1 MDPNG
6 TAVDSTTVVP
16 VEPRHAQRAISTLTL
31 AFATDPPN
39 RWLFPEPE
47 QYLQH
52 FPQFIR
58 ALGGAALSQG
68 TALANRNFSAVALW
82 LAPNEGPDDQ
92 AMAQLIE
99 ECVAPENK
107 ADIAA
112 VIEEMGRYH
121 PQEPHWY
128 LPFIGVDPAQQGRG
142 LGAMLLKVSLRRCDV
157 AQLGAYLE
165 STNPRNQSLYE
176 RHGFEAIGEIRVGSC
191 PPVVPMLRRPVPGK
205 AV

>member
-1 MDPNG
+1 M
-6 TAVDSTTVVP
+6 
-16 VEPRHAQRAISTLTL
+16 
-31 AFATDPPN
+31 
-39 RWLFPEPE
+39 
-47 QYLQH
+47 
-52 FPQFIR
+52 
-58 ALGGAALSQG
+58 
-68 TALANRNFSAVALW
+68 ALW
-82 LAPNEGPDDQ
+82 LAPGEGPDDQ

-128 LPFIGVDPAQQGRG
+128 LPFIGVDPAQQVRG
-142 LGAMLLKVSLRRCDV
+142 LGAMLLQVSLRRCDV
-157 AQLGAYLE
+157 AQLAAYLE

-176 RHGFEAIGEIRVGSC
+176 QHGFEAIGEIKVGSC
-191 PPVVPMLRRPVPGK
+191 PPIFPMFRRPVPGR